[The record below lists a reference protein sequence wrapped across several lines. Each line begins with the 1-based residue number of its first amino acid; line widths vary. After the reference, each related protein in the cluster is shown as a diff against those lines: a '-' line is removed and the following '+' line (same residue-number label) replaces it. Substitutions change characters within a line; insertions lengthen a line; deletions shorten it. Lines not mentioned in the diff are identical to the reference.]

1 MERHRILKGIYLGS
15 ALFHIIFTM
24 NDTKILKQIKQ
35 IKQIVICS
43 TLIVCMLLFAPNLAL
58 AQTPEDGPTVNDVAK
73 ELYCPLCSGL
83 RVDVCELQVCDDM
96 REVIAGKLANG
107 ESPEQIKAYFVEQY
121 GQKVVAKPSTEGFH
135 LTAWVMPFIG
145 LFAAALLLFF
155 WLRQRN
161 LPDTQVQSAS
171 TSLQPSAPTVDEY
184 QAQLERELKRLNES

>member
-1 MERHRILKGIYLGS
+1 
-15 ALFHIIFTM
+15 M

-43 TLIVCMLLFAPNLAL
+43 TFIVCILLFAPNFAL

-83 RVDVCELQVCDDM
+83 SVDVCELQVCDDM

-161 LPDTQVQSAS
+161 I
-171 TSLQPSAPTVDEY
+171 PSAQLVPVPSSGQTSAARSTTITNEY
-184 QAQLERELKRLNES
+184 EAQLERELKRLNES